1 MNSRK
6 RHESATLTNP
16 LFAQTLRV
24 LGRHS
29 KSLGESGKEFRP
41 NGTETPYTAS
51 WDTQPQIRILLP
63 HHTNGRSTNRC

>member
-6 RHESATLTNP
+6 RHETATLTNP

-29 KSLGESGKEFRP
+29 KSVSESDKEFRS
-41 NGTETPYTAS
+41 NGIELPRTAS

-63 HHTNGRSTNRC
+63 CRSGDRSASHP